1 MVSISKYVSIQ
12 TYVVLSQEQTQLAG
26 QTAVIIFVTQG
37 LLFSCDSTLQ
47 HKYYFPGFSEGAS
60 KRWVSDSVCSLNYV
74 FFYPKL
80 ALHLLN
86 KFLSC
91 LIRSSMR
98 ATPFLLFIL
107 YLVYCV
113 KIFDFRLNE
122 CKQKLNANLN
132 EHKIEV
138 IFLLSERKKFSIHI
152 YYSIRNRCT
161 IFH

>member
-1 MVSISKYVSIQ
+1 MLNLWRMDFEVLKMKMVSISKYVSIQ
-12 TYVVLSQEQTQLAG
+12 TSVVLSQEQTLASWTNSSDNVCHTG
-26 QTAVIIFVTQG
+26 PTFLMWLNTVAQV
-37 LLFSCDSTLQ
+37 L
-47 HKYYFPGFSEGAS
+47 FPGFSEGAS
-60 KRWVSDSVCSLNYV
+60 KRRVSDSVCSLNYV

-122 CKQKLNANLN
+122 CK
-132 EHKIEV
+132 
-138 IFLLSERKKFSIHI
+138 
-152 YYSIRNRCT
+152 
-161 IFH
+161 